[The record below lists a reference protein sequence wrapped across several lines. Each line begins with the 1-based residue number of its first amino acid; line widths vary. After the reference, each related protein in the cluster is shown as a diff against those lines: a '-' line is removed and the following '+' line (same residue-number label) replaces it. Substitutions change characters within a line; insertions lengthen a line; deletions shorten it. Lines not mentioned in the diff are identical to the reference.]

1 MWGSNLATPWSP
13 TNTQYRQNVIIFV
26 KRLRELGARPF
37 LLLST
42 RPFTDGEAG
51 DWWREASLYTD
62 FVREIYFNAR
72 QIHAQGAILGSRTLR
87 NAFRQGVTD
96 LTTSGSRPRRS
107 ASSSASTRTRAG
119 RPREASRQRVVQHHQ
134 AGRCSRP
141 SR

>member
-1 MWGSNLATPWSP
+1 MGRPHLLPRVASGLRDAVDRAQRDVGLEPRAPWSP

-72 QIHAQGAILGSRTLR
+72 QIHGQGGSGRGRCAT
-87 NAFRQGVTD
+87 
-96 LTTSGSRPRRS
+96 RS
-107 ASSSASTRTRAG
+107 ARA
-119 RPREASRQRVVQHHQ
+119 
-134 AGRCSRP
+134 
-141 SR
+141 